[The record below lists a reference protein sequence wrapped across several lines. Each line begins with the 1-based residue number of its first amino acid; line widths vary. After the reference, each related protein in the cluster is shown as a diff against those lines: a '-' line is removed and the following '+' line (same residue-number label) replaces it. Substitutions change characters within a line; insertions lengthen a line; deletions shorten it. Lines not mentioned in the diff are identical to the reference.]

1 MDPNEKTRQRAEQI
15 IQVRS
20 GRITATQAAENLN
33 ISRKSYYKWEERA
46 LKGMMDALADQS
58 SGRPGL
64 EVDGE
69 KEILKRKWLE
79 AEEQIRRLEQRLH
92 IQEVMSGPV
101 GKDPRKKVRADKT
114 GCPDR
119 GGTEAVAG
127 CPVQG
132 TVCVGD
138 TGVLKP
144 DEVEEPAQSA
154 GGTGPETGTPE
165 VRRG

>member
-1 MDPNEKTRQRAEQI
+1 MNPNEKARQRAEQI
-15 IQVRS
+15 IKVRS

-69 KEILKRKWLE
+69 KEILKRKLLE
-79 AEEQIRRLEQRLH
+79 VEEQIRLLEQRLH
-92 IQEVMSGPV
+92 IKAVMSEPV
-101 GKDPRKKVRADKT
+101 GKEAKKKVRADKT
-114 GCPDR
+114 GCPGC

-127 CPVQG
+127 CSVQG
-132 TVCVGD
+132 TVYAGG

-144 DEVEEPAQSA
+144 DEVEGPAQPA
-154 GGTGPETGTPE
+154 GGTSPETGSPE